1 MKAALIAIP
10 ALAVLALAAGGEFFA
25 ARGKLA
31 AEREAVDAAWSGAE
45 EALERRA
52 ALIPELAELVKG
64 FAPRDEK
71 IFARTADAGA
81 ALVRGRAPR
90 EKIIANERLSGALSS
105 LLVLAE
111 NYPALESNSNFKRLE
126 HELAGAENN
135 IAVER
140 RKYNE
145 LLERYN
151 TSLQIFP
158 DNLVAR
164 LAGFA
169 YNGAYLSTGPGP
181 DSGLR
186 F

>member
-10 ALAVLALAAGGEFFA
+10 AVVVLALGAGGEFFA
-25 ARGKLA
+25 VRGKLA
-31 AEREAVDAAWSGAE
+31 AERDAVNAAWSGAE
-45 EALERRA
+45 AALERRA
-52 ALIPELAELVKG
+52 TLIPELADSVKG
-64 FAPRDEK
+64 LAPREAK
-71 IFARTADAGA
+71 IFARTAEADA
-81 ALVRGRAPR
+81 ALVHGRTPR
-90 EKIIANERLSGALSS
+90 EKIAANERLSGALSS
-105 LLVLAE
+105 LLVLSE
-111 NYPALESNSNFKRLE
+111 NYPALGADANFTRLE
-126 HELAGAENN
+126 RELAAAENN

-158 DNLVAR
+158 NNIVAR

-181 DSGLR
+181 ASGLR